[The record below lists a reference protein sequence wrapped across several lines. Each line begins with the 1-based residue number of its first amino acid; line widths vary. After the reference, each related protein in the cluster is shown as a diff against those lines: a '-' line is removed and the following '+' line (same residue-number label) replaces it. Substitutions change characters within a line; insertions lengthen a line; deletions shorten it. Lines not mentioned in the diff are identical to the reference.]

1 MSRPDLNLLG
11 ALDVLLA
18 EGSVARA
25 AQRLL
30 LSPSAMSR
38 TLARLREAEADYTT
52 TWGSGDLYG
61 EAADVLDAARRLW
74 PLIERSTKGLVF
86 TADRAGEVMADMAT
100 LRKAL
105 VA

>member
-1 MSRPDLNLLG
+1 MPWSDAENAEYFGEPQEDFRDPAPTLL
-11 ALDVLLA
+11 D
-18 EGSVARA
+18 
-25 AQRLL
+25 
-30 LSPSAMSR
+30 
-38 TLARLREAEADYTT
+38 RLRQAEADYTV

-61 EAADVLDAARRLW
+61 EAADALDAARRLW

-86 TADRAGEVMADMAT
+86 TADRAGEVAADMAA